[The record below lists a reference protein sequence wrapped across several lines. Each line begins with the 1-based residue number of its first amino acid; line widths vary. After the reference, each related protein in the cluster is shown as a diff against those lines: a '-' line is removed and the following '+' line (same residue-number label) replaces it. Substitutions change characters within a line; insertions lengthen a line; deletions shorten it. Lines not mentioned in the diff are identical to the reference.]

1 MLLATGGDPRIPNC
15 WGKSA
20 VTIAIDKLDTQYS
33 PAREGLMHL
42 LKRRADEMDAE
53 DTHRRTTTAMLPP
66 KRTEP
71 LWISVLRLEISLT
84 YTNMH

>member
-1 MLLATGGDPRIPNC
+1 MCVCLHHHKQYGSFRSAAVLLAAGGDPRIPNC

-53 DTHRRTTTAMLPP
+53 DTHRQENDDGDVAAQ
-66 KRTEP
+66 E
-71 LWISVLRLEISLT
+71 
-84 YTNMH
+84 N